1 MGTRTNAKTGRDWYY
16 AETDAAGKVGI
27 VGNTITLSAGDRDED
42 YYVTKD
48 LGADYIGNFTHWV
61 DVNVTVL
68 TDDGD
73 SLMIPW
79 GVGDAVDDFKD
90 IDDASGDAFFIVCA
104 HDTAVTYQINI
115 NNVDGG
121 TLTGGTAVTGISVA
135 AASYLSITRAST
147 TATLQIYST
156 AAKRVTGGNGDVGKI
171 TLTVVDTAFRYAYT
185 LGSYNI
191 AGTAK
196 DISGTSSNFAII

>member
-16 AETDAAGKVGI
+16 AETDAAGKVAI
-27 VGNTITLSAGDRDED
+27 VGNTVTLTAGDRDED

-48 LGADYIGNFTHWV
+48 LGAGYIGNFTHWV
-61 DVNVTVL
+61 DVNVTSI
-68 TDDGD
+68 TNNGD
-73 SLMIPW
+73 SLMITW
-79 GVGDAVDDFKD
+79 GVGNAVDDFKD

-104 HDTAVTYQINI
+104 RDTATTYGINI
-115 NNVDGG
+115 NNIDGG
-121 TLTGGTAVTGISVA
+121 ALTGGTTVTGISVA
-135 AASYLSITRAST
+135 TASYLSITRAST

-156 AAKRVTGGNGDVGKI
+156 AAKRVTGGSGDVGTV
-171 TLTVVDTAFRYAYT
+171 TLTVVDTAFRYVYA

-191 AGTAK
+191 AGTGK